1 VCYLQKEGTM
11 IIEVITASFVTQ
23 TALITAKFEGR
34 FYRWTEPHRGIFLLF
49 FVFVALF
56 SVGYFIIDFINPI
69 AGYSGVREVGFNL
82 YRLSE
87 VFGTQERVFITLIFT
102 CFYRFHDLYTNKWK
116 LLFLEE
122 EGFNCAIYFGLLYV
136 IVEISWCLLWVV
148 DLFWL

>member
-1 VCYLQKEGTM
+1 M

-56 SVGYFIIDFINPI
+56 AVGYFIIDLINPI
-69 AGYSGVREVGFNL
+69 AGYSGIREVGFNV

-87 VFGTQERVFITLIFT
+87 VFGTQERVFITLVIT

-148 DLFWL
+148 DFWWL

>member
-1 VCYLQKEGTM
+1 MVFEIL
-11 IIEVITASFVTQ
+11 TASFVTQ

-56 SVGYFIIDFINPI
+56 SVGYFIIDVINPI
-69 AGYSGVREVGFNL
+69 AGYSGIREVGLNV

-87 VFGTQERVFITLIFT
+87 VFGTQERVLITLILT
-102 CFYRFHDLYTNKWK
+102 CAYRFHDLFTNKWK

-122 EGFNCAIYFGLLYV
+122 EGFNCTIYFGLLYV
-136 IVEISWCLLWVV
+136 FVQIAWCLLWVV
-148 DLFWL
+148 DVYWV

>member
-1 VCYLQKEGTM
+1 M

-56 SVGYFIIDFINPI
+56 SVGYFIIDLINPI
-69 AGYSGVREVGFNL
+69 AGYGGIREVGFNL

-136 IVEISWCLLWVV
+136 IVELCWVGLWVV
-148 DLFWL
+148 DVWWL

>member
-1 VCYLQKEGTM
+1 M

-56 SVGYFIIDFINPI
+56 SVGYFIIDLINPI
-69 AGYSGVREVGFNL
+69 AGYSGIRELGFNV

-87 VFGTQERVFITLIFT
+87 VIGTQERLFVTLLLT
-102 CFYRFHDLYTNKWK
+102 LAYRFYDLYTSEWK
-116 LLFLEE
+116 LLFIGEE
-122 EGFNCAIYFGLLYV
+122 WLHFIIYFGLLYV
-136 IVEISWCLLWVV
+136 IIELCWVV
-148 DLFWL
+148 MWAVDVWWL

>member
-1 VCYLQKEGTM
+1 M

-56 SVGYFIIDFINPI
+56 SVGYFIVDLINPI
-69 AGYSGVREVGFNL
+69 AGYSGIREVGFNL

-87 VFGTQERVFITLIFT
+87 VFGTQERVFITLFFT

-136 IVEISWCLLWVV
+136 IVELSWCLLWVV
-148 DLFWL
+148 DVFWL

>member
-1 VCYLQKEGTM
+1 M

-49 FVFVALF
+49 FVFVSLF
-56 SVGYFIIDFINPI
+56 SVGYFIIDLINPI
-69 AGYSGVREVGFNL
+69 AGYSGIREVGFNL

-136 IVEISWCLLWVV
+136 IVELCWVGLWAV
-148 DLFWL
+148 DVWWL

>member
-1 VCYLQKEGTM
+1 M

-56 SVGYFIIDFINPI
+56 SVGYFIIDLINPI

-136 IVEISWCLLWVV
+136 FVEMAWCLLWVV
-148 DLFWL
+148 DVFWI

>member
-1 VCYLQKEGTM
+1 M

-56 SVGYFIIDFINPI
+56 SVGYFIIDLINPI
-69 AGYSGVREVGFNL
+69 AGYSGIREVGFNL

-122 EGFNCAIYFGLLYV
+122 EGFNCAIYFGLLYAN
-136 IVEISWCLLWVV
+136 VE
-148 DLFWL
+148 LFWVG

>member
-1 VCYLQKEGTM
+1 M

-56 SVGYFIIDFINPI
+56 SVGYFTIDLINPI
-69 AGYSGVREVGFNL
+69 AGYSGIREVGFNL

-87 VFGTQERVFITLIFT
+87 VFGTQELVFVTLLLT
-102 CFYRFHDLYTNKWK
+102 LAYRFYDLYTSEWK
-116 LLFLEE
+116 LLFIEDEWLH
-122 EGFNCAIYFGLLYV
+122 FIIYFGLLYV
-136 IVEISWCLLWVV
+136 FVEMAWCLLWVV
-148 DLFWL
+148 DVWWL

>member
-1 VCYLQKEGTM
+1 M

-49 FVFVALF
+49 FVFVSLF
-56 SVGYFIIDFINPI
+56 SVGYFIIDLINPI
-69 AGYSGVREVGFNL
+69 AGYSGIREVGFNL

-122 EGFNCAIYFGLLYV
+122 EWFNCAIYFGLLYV
-136 IVEISWCLLWVV
+136 IVELCWVGLWAV
-148 DLFWL
+148 DFWWL

>member
-1 VCYLQKEGTM
+1 M

-56 SVGYFIIDFINPI
+56 SVGYFIIDLINPI
-69 AGYSGVREVGFNL
+69 AGYSGIREVGFNL

-136 IVEISWCLLWVV
+136 IVELCWVGLWAV
-148 DLFWL
+148 DVWWL

>member
-1 VCYLQKEGTM
+1 M

-69 AGYSGVREVGFNL
+69 AGYSGIREVGFNL

-136 IVEISWCLLWVV
+136 IVELCWVGLWAV
-148 DLFWL
+148 DVWWL

>member
-1 VCYLQKEGTM
+1 MCYLQKEGTM

>member
-1 VCYLQKEGTM
+1 M

-56 SVGYFIIDFINPI
+56 SVGYFIIDLINPI
-69 AGYSGVREVGFNL
+69 AGYSGIREVGFNL

-102 CFYRFHDLYTNKWK
+102 CFYRFHDLYINKWK

-148 DLFWL
+148 DVFWL

>member
-1 VCYLQKEGTM
+1 M

-49 FVFVALF
+49 FVFASLF
-56 SVGYFIIDFINPI
+56 AVGYFIIDLINPI
-69 AGYSGVREVGFNL
+69 AGYSGIREVGFNL

-136 IVEISWCLLWVV
+136 IVELSWFGLWAV
-148 DLFWL
+148 DFWWL

>member
-1 VCYLQKEGTM
+1 M

-56 SVGYFIIDFINPI
+56 AVGYFIIDLINPI
-69 AGYSGVREVGFNL
+69 AGYSGIREVGFNV

-87 VFGTQERVFITLIFT
+87 VLGTQERVFITLVFT

-136 IVEISWCLLWVV
+136 IVELSWCLLWVV
-148 DLFWL
+148 DVFWI

>member
-1 VCYLQKEGTM
+1 M

-34 FYRWTEPHRGIFLLF
+34 FYRWSEPHRGIFLLF

-56 SVGYFIIDFINPI
+56 SVGYFIIDLTNPI
-69 AGYSGVREVGFNL
+69 AGYSGIREVGFNL

-87 VFGTQERVFITLIFT
+87 VFGTQERVFITLLLT
-102 CFYRFHDLYTNKWK
+102 CIYRFHDLFTNSWK

-136 IVEISWCLLWVV
+136 FVEMAWCLLWVV
-148 DLFWL
+148 DVFWL

>member
-1 VCYLQKEGTM
+1 M
-11 IIEVITASFVTQ
+11 IIEVITASFATQ

-34 FYRWTEPHRGIFLLF
+34 FYRWTEPHRGILLLF

-56 SVGYFIIDFINPI
+56 SLGYFIIDLINPI

-82 YRLSE
+82 YRISE

-136 IVEISWCLLWVV
+136 IVELCWLGLWAV
-148 DLFWL
+148 DVWWL

>member
-1 VCYLQKEGTM
+1 M
-11 IIEVITASFVTQ
+11 FIEVITASFVTQ

-56 SVGYFIIDFINPI
+56 SVGYFIIDLINPI
-69 AGYSGVREVGFNL
+69 AGYSGIREVGFNL

-87 VFGTQERVFITLIFT
+87 VLGTQERVFITLVFT

-136 IVEISWCLLWVV
+136 IVELSWCLLWVV
-148 DLFWL
+148 DVFWI

>member
-1 VCYLQKEGTM
+1 M
-11 IIEVITASFVTQ
+11 IIEVITASFVTH
-23 TALITAKFEGR
+23 TALLTAKVESR
-34 FYRWTEPHRGIFLLF
+34 FYRWSQPHHGIFLLF

-56 SVGYFIIDFINPI
+56 SVGYFIIDLINPI
-69 AGYSGVREVGFNL
+69 AGYSGIREVGFNL

-136 IVEISWCLLWVV
+136 IVELCWIGLWAV